1 MDLRNSLR
9 LFRAALITAMAM
21 SLASAGHVL
30 GGGALPGPAVTA
42 VLTVLLLAPV
52 AWLASRPLSLLTLL
66 GVLGAAQLI
75 LHTAFTSLSPG
86 ARCAPSLA
94 GPLPHHR
101 PVPGGAGCF
110 GTDPAASLHAGV
122 EAAAP
127 DMTAGHLLALVS
139 TAWLL
144 QQGEEALWR
153 LLAWLRP
160 LVRLPRPASSVP
172 AGYEP
177 AAAHR
182 SSVPSARLN
191 LRHDSLRGPPAAF
204 RPCTMP

>member
-9 LFRAALITAMAM
+9 LFRAVLITAMTM
-21 SLASAGHVL
+21 SLATAGHML
-30 GGGALPGPAVTA
+30 GGGTLPGPAVTA
-42 VLTVLLLAPV
+42 VLAALLLGPV
-52 AWLASRPLSLLTLL
+52 AWLASRRLSLLTLL
-66 GVLGAAQLI
+66 GVLGAGQFI

-86 ARCAPSLA
+86 ALCPPSLA
-94 GPLPHHR
+94 GPLPHHG
-101 PVPGGAGCF
+101 PVPGAGCF
-110 GTDPAASLHAGV
+110 GTDPAVSLHSG

-127 DMTAGHLLALVS
+127 DMTAGHVLALVS

-144 QQGEEALWR
+144 HQGEEALWR

-160 LVRLPRPASSVP
+160 LVHLPRPAGTVS

-177 AAAHR
+177 AVTYR
-182 SSVPSARLN
+182 PSVPSPRRN

>member
-9 LFRAALITAMAM
+9 LFRAVVITAMAM
-21 SLASAGHVL
+21 SLATAGHVL

-42 VLTVLLLAPV
+42 VLTALLLAPV

-66 GVLGAAQLI
+66 GVLGAGQLI
-75 LHTAFTSLSPG
+75 LHTAFASLSPR
-86 ARCAPSLA
+86 ALCPPSMP
-94 GPLPHHR
+94 GPLPHHG
-101 PVPGGAGCF
+101 PASGAGCLAA
-110 GTDPAASLHAGV
+110 DPVLSLHTGD

-144 QQGEEALWR
+144 HQGEEALWQ

-160 LVRLPRPASSVP
+160 LVHLPRPAGAVP
-172 AGYEP
+172 AFEP
-177 AAAHR
+177 EAAHR
-182 SSVPSARLN
+182 SSVPSTRRN

-204 RPCTMP
+204 SPCTMP